1 LKPSLRAAGMDPDA
15 LGGPITRDYSGDAAH
30 KRWRDIW
37 AAGQGLQKVG
47 AVEPTA
53 VVVDRLEAEY
63 RAAAAR
69 FAGLTAP
76 RSAAA

>member
-1 LKPSLRAAGMDPDA
+1 
-15 LGGPITRDYSGDAAH
+15 
-30 KRWRDIW
+30 
-37 AAGQGLQKVG
+37 LQKVG

-76 RSAAA
+76 QSAAA